1 MKHLLRI
8 LALITL
14 IGMAGFPCNDL
25 QDRFLPSASGQD
37 VCVEEVVDVE
47 EETAIL
53 FQHRI
58 PRSTPA
64 VSASAPCEGRAVRC
78 VLRTCHPIRFCF
90 ERQWLTCCRLRL

>member
-1 MKHLLRI
+1 MDMKHLLRI

-25 QDRFLPSASGQD
+25 QDRFLASASGQD

-64 VSASAPCEGRAVRC
+64 VSAPSIWSFLPMPS
-78 VLRTCHPIRFCF
+78 VLPT
-90 ERQWLTCCRLRL
+90 T